1 MLPRKSGIIISMSAE
16 SYKTLIRLYAPQEAP
31 ATGGQCALSERQ
43 LHYLRNVMRC
53 NPGDM
58 VRVFDGTNGEWVARL
73 EEISKKNAIVSF
85 VEKIRE
91 QANVPD
97 IHILASPVKKDAL
110 DFMVEKASEL
120 GAKAFFPVAC
130 ERTVV
135 NRVNEDR
142 LQTIAVEAAEQCE
155 RLDVMRVQP
164 LQPLKNLMETW
175 VQDRKL
181 IFCIER
187 SAAPMILPKLQ
198 SGSFRPPLAILVG
211 PEGGFTAE
219 EADMIQAVSGV
230 EPVSLGGRILR
241 AETALIAALTCV
253 QAAVGDWAGK

>member
-1 MLPRKSGIIISMSAE
+1 MRTE

-31 ATGGQCALSERQ
+31 ETGGQCALSERQ

-53 NPGDM
+53 HTGDM
-58 VRVFDGTNGEWVARL
+58 VRVFDGTNGEWLAKL
-73 EEISKKNAIVSF
+73 EEISKKKAIVSF

-97 IHILASPVKKDAL
+97 IHVLASPVKKDAL

-120 GAKAFFPVAC
+120 GAKAFFPVVC
-130 ERTVV
+130 DRTVI

-164 LQPLKNLMETW
+164 LQSLKSLIESW
-175 VQDRKL
+175 PQERKL
-181 IFCIER
+181 FFCIER
-187 SAAPMILPKLQ
+187 SAAPMILPRLQ
-198 SGSFRPPLAILVG
+198 SGNFRPPLAVLVG

-219 EADMIQAVSGV
+219 EIEMIQAASGV

-241 AETALIAALTCV
+241 AETALIAALTCM
-253 QAAVGDWAGK
+253 QATVGDWGNK

>member
-1 MLPRKSGIIISMSAE
+1 MDA
-16 SYKTLIRLYAPQEAP
+16 YKNLIRLYVPQEAP
-31 ATGGQCALSERQ
+31 ETGGQCALSERQ

-58 VRVFDGTNGEWVARL
+58 VRVFDGTNGEWLAKL

-97 IHILASPVKKDAL
+97 IHVLASPVKKDAL
-110 DFMVEKASEL
+110 DFMVQKASEL

-130 ERTVV
+130 ERTVI
-135 NRVNEDR
+135 NRINEDR

-164 LQPLKNLMETW
+164 LQSLKNLMETW
-175 VQDRKL
+175 SSNRKL
-181 IFCIER
+181 FFCIER
-187 SAAPMILPKLQ
+187 SAAPMILARLQ
-198 SGSFRPPLAILVG
+198 AGSFRPPLALLIG
-211 PEGGFTAE
+211 PEGGFTEAE
-219 EADMIQAVSGV
+219 TEMMTATDGV
-230 EPVSLGGRILR
+230 EPVALGGRILR
-241 AETALIAALTCV
+241 AETALVAALSCL
-253 QAAVGDWAGK
+253 QATVGDWAAK

>member
-1 MLPRKSGIIISMSAE
+1 MSTGA
-16 SYKTLIRLYAPQEAP
+16 YKNLIRLYAPQEAP

-58 VRVFDGTNGEWVARL
+58 VRVFDGTNGEWLARL

-85 VEKIRE
+85 AEKIRE
-91 QANVPD
+91 QVNVPD
-97 IHILASPVKKDAL
+97 IHVLASPVKKDAL

-120 GAKAFFPVAC
+120 GAKAFFPVTC

-135 NRVNEDR
+135 SRINEDR

-164 LQPLKNLMETW
+164 LQGLKNILESW
-175 VQDRKL
+175 NSDRKL
-181 IFCIER
+181 FFCIER
-187 SAAPMILPKLQ
+187 AQAPMILTRLQ
-198 SGSFRPPLAILVG
+198 SGGFRPPLAVLIG
-211 PEGGFTAE
+211 PEGGFTEAE
-219 EADMIQAVSGV
+219 AEMLTAMACV

-241 AETALIAALTCV
+241 AETALVAGLTCL
-253 QAAVGDWAGK
+253 QAMAGDWAGK

>member
-1 MLPRKSGIIISMSAE
+1 MDA
-16 SYKTLIRLYAPQEAP
+16 YKNLIRLYVPQEAP
-31 ATGGQCALSERQ
+31 ETGGQCALSERQ

-58 VRVFDGTNGEWVARL
+58 VRVFDGTNGEWLAKL

-85 VEKIRE
+85 SEKIRE
-91 QANVPD
+91 QVNVPD
-97 IHILASPVKKDAL
+97 IHVLASPVKKDAL
-110 DFMVEKASEL
+110 DFMVQKASEL

-135 NRVNEDR
+135 SRINEDR

-164 LQPLKNLMETW
+164 LQNLKNLIETW
-175 VQDRKL
+175 VSDRKL
-181 IFCIER
+181 FFCIER
-187 SAAPMILPKLQ
+187 SAAPMILTKLQ
-198 SGSFRPPLAILVG
+198 SGSFRAPLAVLIG
-211 PEGGFTAE
+211 PEGGFTEAE
-219 EADMIQAVSGV
+219 AEMLSTTDGV

-241 AETALIAALTCV
+241 AETAMVSALTCL
-253 QAAVGDWAGK
+253 QAVAGDWPAK

>member
-1 MLPRKSGIIISMSAE
+1 MSMDA
-16 SYKTLIRLYAPQEAP
+16 YKNLIRLYAPQEAP

-58 VRVFDGTNGEWVARL
+58 VRVFDGTNGEWLAKL

-85 VEKIRE
+85 AEKIRE
-91 QANVPD
+91 QVNVPD
-97 IHILASPVKKDAL
+97 IHVLASPVKKDAL

-120 GAKAFFPVAC
+120 GAKAFFPVTC
-130 ERTVV
+130 DRTVV
-135 NRVNEDR
+135 NRINEDR

-164 LQPLKNLMETW
+164 LQSLKNILESW
-175 VQDRKL
+175 NSERKL
-181 IFCIER
+181 FFCIER
-187 SAAPMILPKLQ
+187 SQAPMILTQLQ
-198 SGSFRPPLAILVG
+198 NGSFRPPLALLIG
-211 PEGGFTAE
+211 PEGGFTDAE
-219 EADMIQAVSGV
+219 VAMLTALDYV

-241 AETALIAALTCV
+241 AETALVSALTCL